1 MDRARA
7 LFTNRALPVAVS
19 GLLLV
24 GLLSVREPV
33 LGLLV
38 GLGFFA
44 AFMSGLVGVGGA
56 VVLIPLLL
64 YVPPLL
70 GLAAIDVKIVTGITI
85 VQVAGGALSGG
96 LAHLHDRRVD
106 RSLLLVV
113 GGSLA
118 VCSLLGALFSS
129 VVAGVVL
136 EAVFATMALAAAVI
150 MLTLRNRTVPE
161 ADGPQAYNRT
171 LAFMTGAGVGFLAG
185 MVGAG
190 GAFILIPMLLYVV
203 RVPLRVTIGT
213 SLWIVVLSSIAGL
226 VGKAATGQ
234 VDWPLAFALL
244 AGALPAGPLGA
255 AVSRRTKPA
264 RLATVLGIVI
274 ALVAIRMWAGVLG
287 WI

>member
-24 GLLSVREPV
+24 GMLAVREPV

-44 AFMSGLVGVGGA
+44 AFLSGLVGVGGA

-85 VQVAGGALSGG
+85 VQVAGAALSAG

-106 RSLLLVV
+106 RSLMLVV

-118 VCSLLGALFSS
+118 VCSLLGALFSA

-150 MLTLRNRTVPE
+150 MLTLRNRTMPE
-161 ADGPQAYNRT
+161 VDGPPTYNRA
-171 LAFMTGAGVGFLAG
+171 LAFATGAGVGFLAG

-226 VGKAATGQ
+226 TGKAVTGQ